1 MAQLVRCNAVLHPN
15 DLPEGYK
22 LLRDGQPL
30 PLENDPHVIRRG
42 IHAQVRCSAI
52 VACVARRCLVHVLT
66 EERVS

>member
-1 MAQLVRCNAVLHPN
+1 MRCNAVLHPN

-42 IHAQVRCSAI
+42 IHAQVRGTGC
-52 VACVARRCLVHVLT
+52 
-66 EERVS
+66 